1 VEIVDEKD
9 QVPASGVDLSGLKP
23 IAKMGSD
30 LSGRW
35 VQGQR
40 GQIDAKDHEARHDL
54 RGREEGVP
62 AGRLALS
69 TRSPADTVDD
79 RVALEDHWMH

>member
-1 VEIVDEKD
+1 VENVDEKD

-40 GQIDAKDHEARHDL
+40 GQIDAKDHEL
-54 RGREEGVP
+54 C
-62 AGRLALS
+62 
-69 TRSPADTVDD
+69 
-79 RVALEDHWMH
+79 

>member
-1 VEIVDEKD
+1 VEIVDWKV
-9 QVPASGVDLSGLKP
+9 QVPAIGVDLSGQRP

-30 LSGRW
+30 LSGQW
-35 VQGQR
+35 VRGQR
-40 GQIDAKDHEARHDL
+40 GQIDAKDHGARHDL

-79 RVALEDHWMH
+79 RVARAAHWMH